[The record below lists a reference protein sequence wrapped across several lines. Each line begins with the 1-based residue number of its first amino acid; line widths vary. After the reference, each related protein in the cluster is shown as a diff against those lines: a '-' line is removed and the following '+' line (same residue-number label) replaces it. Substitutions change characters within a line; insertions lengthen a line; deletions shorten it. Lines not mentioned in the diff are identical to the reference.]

1 MTSATALPSFFLTL
15 LLTAPALSLVATPVL
30 AQMPVMV
37 PASSPAHVH
46 PLPTLRE
53 QAVEQQA

>member
-1 MTSATALPSFFLTL
+1 MKPAAVLPSLVLTL
-15 LLTAPALSLVATPVL
+15 LLTTPALSLVATPVL
-30 AQMPVMV
+30 AQAPVPI

-53 QAVEQQA
+53 QAMEQ